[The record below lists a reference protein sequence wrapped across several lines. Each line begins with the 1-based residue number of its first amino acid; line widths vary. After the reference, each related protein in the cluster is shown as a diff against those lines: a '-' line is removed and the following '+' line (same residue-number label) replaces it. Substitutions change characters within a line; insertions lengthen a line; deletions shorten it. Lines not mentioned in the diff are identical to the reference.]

1 MNLEPTDEQQAIV
14 GVLRELADDLIRP
27 AARACEEAGR
37 VSDDIERHLREM
49 GIAAPVPED
58 LGGQGTFDARTSVM
72 IAEEIARG
80 DPGVAFSVL
89 GGALVATLV
98 DLVGTP
104 AQREALLPPLA
115 EGVPDAQGAF
125 LLAERDAGADF
136 TRIESSALLQ
146 GPSGEGHVLAGTKYG
161 VVGADGRGSRIAVT
175 KAGEGDA
182 APSLWLVPPSA
193 DLVAQP
199 EDKLGLRS
207 ARTFKVM
214 LDGTP
219 AGELLG
225 GPGADRRLVT
235 LALLR
240 AKLLS
245 AGVALGLARAALEYA
260 IAYAKERTAFGKPI
274 GAFQAIA
281 FRIADRAMDI
291 EAARL
296 LTWKAAWAVDQARD
310 DADRAVFSACSQAV
324 SAAVATADD
333 SVQVLGGH
341 GYMRDHPVELWY
353 RDALTL
359 ATFDSPSMI
368 GDLFLARAF
377 EAQSPPGRV
386 HRGAIPL

>member
-37 VSDDIERHLREM
+37 ASDDIERGLHEM
-49 GIAAPVPED
+49 GVAAPVPED
-58 LGGQGTFDARTSVM
+58 FGGQGTFDARTSVM

-89 GGALVATLV
+89 GGGLVATLI

-104 AQREALLPPLA
+104 AQRKELLPSLA
-115 EGVPDAQGAF
+115 QGGQGAF

-136 TRIESSALLQ
+136 TRIESRAFRQ
-146 GPSGEGHVLAGTKYG
+146 GSDGEGRVLEGTKYG
-161 VVGADGRGSRIAVT
+161 VVGADGRGPRIAVART
-175 KAGEGDA
+175 DGTLG
-182 APSLWLVPPSA
+182 LWLVPSSA

-225 GPGADRRLVT
+225 GPAADAAGQRRAT

-260 IAYAKERTAFGKPI
+260 TAYAKERTAFGKPI

-281 FRIADRAMDI
+281 FRIADRAMDLD
-291 EAARL
+291 AARL
-296 LTWKAAWAVDQARD
+296 LTWKAAWAVDQERD
-310 DADRAVFSACSQAV
+310 DAGRAVFSACTQAV

-377 EAQSPPGRV
+377 EAQLPQGRA
-386 HRGAIPL
+386 HRERTIPL

>member
-1 MNLEPTDEQQAIV
+1 MNLEPTDEQQAIT

-37 VSDDIERHLREM
+37 VSEEIERQLHEM
-49 GIAAPVPED
+49 GVAAPVPEE

-72 IAEEIARG
+72 IAEEVARG

-89 GGALVATLV
+89 GGSLVPTLI

-104 AQREALLPPLA
+104 AQREELLPSLA
-115 EGVPDAQGAF
+115 AGAQGAF

-136 TRIESSALLQ
+136 TRVESRAIPQ
-146 GPSGEGHVLAGTKYG
+146 GEGRLLAGTKYG
-161 VVGADGRGSRIAVT
+161 VVGADGHGPRIAV
-175 KAGEGDA
+175 ARGAEDDA
-182 APSLWLVPPSA
+182 DGALGLWLVPASA

-214 LDGTP
+214 LDGTS
-219 AGELLG
+219 ASELLG
-225 GPGADRRLVT
+225 GPGVDQRRVT

-240 AKLLS
+240 AKLLN

-260 IAYAKERTAFGKPI
+260 TAYAKERTAFGKPI

-281 FRIADRAMDI
+281 FRIADRAMDLD
-291 EAARL
+291 AARL
-296 LTWKAAWAVDQARD
+296 LTWKAAWAVDVARD
-310 DADRAVFSACSQAV
+310 DADRAVFSACTQAV
-324 SAAVATADD
+324 SAAVGTTDD
-333 SVQVLGGH
+333 AVQVLGGH

-359 ATFDSPSMI
+359 ATFDSPSMV
-368 GDLFLARAF
+368 GDLFLARAY
-377 EAQSPPGRV
+377 EAPR
-386 HRGAIPL
+386 REAAIPL